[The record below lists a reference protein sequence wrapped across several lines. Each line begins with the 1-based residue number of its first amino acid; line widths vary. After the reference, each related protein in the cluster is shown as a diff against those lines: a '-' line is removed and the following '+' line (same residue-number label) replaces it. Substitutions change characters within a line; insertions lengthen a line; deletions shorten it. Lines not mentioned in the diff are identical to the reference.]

1 MKKITI
7 MGTGYVGLVTGTCLA
22 ELGHEVTAVDIDEL
36 KINNLN
42 KGIIPIYEQGLEEL
56 VKENKKNGGFL
67 TKEPHNAVRITMELF
82 TNQKL
87 NQRLE
92 GILRKEELKKLTD
105 TLNEEDDK

>member
-56 VKENKKNGGFL
+56 VKENKKQ
-67 TKEPHNAVRITMELF
+67 KRLF
-82 TNQKL
+82 FTTDIDSAIKQAEGWNPSGRRL
-87 NQRLE
+87 RALRRRRGRQRLLHRRTC
-92 GILRKEELKKLTD
+92 GRRR
-105 TLNEEDDK
+105 

>member
-1 MKKITI
+1 MAVLPIFLLWI
-7 MGTGYVGLVTGTCLA
+7 YINWAIILGGMVLVS
-22 ELGHEVTAVDIDEL
+22 EM
-36 KINNLN
+36 
-42 KGIIPIYEQGLEEL
+42 
-56 VKENKKNGGFL
+56 ENKKNGGFL

-92 GILRKEELKKLTD
+92 GILSKEELKKLAD